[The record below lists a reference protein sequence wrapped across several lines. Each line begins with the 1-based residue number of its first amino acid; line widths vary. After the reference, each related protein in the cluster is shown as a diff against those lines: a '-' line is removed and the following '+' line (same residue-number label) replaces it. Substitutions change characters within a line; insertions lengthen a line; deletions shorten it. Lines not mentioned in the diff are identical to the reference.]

1 MMAWNNTRIGL
12 TLFIRKRKV
21 PTHPDLILAGT
32 ISTTTVNSKENQVSA
47 ENFKLGATDH

>member
-1 MMAWNNTRIGL
+1 MAWNNTRIGL

-32 ISTTTVNSKENQVSA
+32 ISTTTVKSKENQVSA

>member
-1 MMAWNNTRIGL
+1 MMKWNDIRIAL

-32 ISTTTVNSKENQVSA
+32 ISTTTVNSKENHVSA